1 MEGFGHIQTIDRAGK
16 GLVVAATVI
25 GLMGLS
31 PDARADHHYRDVTSS
46 ASSNK
51 AGVDFSIREVNSESG
66 HAVTGASGVRCDLQL
81 LLGNMGQYSGYWKRS
96 PSETSVL
103 GHRVCTDGT
112 DEVIW
117 VDTCDF
123 MSLDVCPSGAGPLV
137 DPVVLAQRVRDR
149 LPVPG
154 LAIAS
159 NPRRGLVG
167 LKSWFWIEGGGR
179 PLSDSLSAFGVTI
192 EVEARPVSY
201 RWDFG
206 DGTVMTTKS
215 PGRPYPER
223 SPVKH
228 LYERSSAEQSDGYV
242 VSVTTVFDVRWRANG
257 GRWRTLSGI
266 SRVSERSYRVAESQA
281 VNSDD

>member
-1 MEGFGHIQTIDRAGK
+1 MEGVRHRAAIRPAPRA
-16 GLVVAATVI
+16 LVIAIVGAGMVLASTPA
-25 GLMGLS
+25 L
-31 PDARADHHYRDVTSS
+31 ADNHRHEVTSTARS
-46 ASSNK
+46 GSK
-51 AGVDFSIREVNSESG
+51 GVDYSIQEVSLETG
-66 HAVTGASGVRCDLQL
+66 HASTAGSGVQCDYQLQ
-81 LLGNMGQYSGYWKRS
+81 GNMGTYRGYWKRA
-96 PSETSVL
+96 PSATSVL
-103 GHRVCTDGT
+103 AWRVCTDGT
-112 DEVIW
+112 DEFIW
-117 VDTCDF
+117 VDICDF
-123 MSLDVCPSGAGPLV
+123 MSVDVCPSGAGPRV
-137 DPVVLAQRVRDR
+137 DPVVLAHRVRDR
-149 LPVPG
+149 LPVPR

-179 PLSDSLSAFGVTI
+179 PLSDSLSAFGVTV